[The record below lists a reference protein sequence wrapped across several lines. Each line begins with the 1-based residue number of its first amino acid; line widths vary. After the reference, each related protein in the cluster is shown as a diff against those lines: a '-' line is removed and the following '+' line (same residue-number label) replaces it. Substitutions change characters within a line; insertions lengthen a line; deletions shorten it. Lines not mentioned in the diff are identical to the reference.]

1 MKSEKEIRETLAKIS
16 QIGSFINEYGYQN
29 HEECDHE
36 RVEYTHTICDVLSW
50 ILDDRITND
59 DFLSED
65 YVDIP
70 FLEKMAKKIEART
83 DKKLKDYK

>member
-1 MKSEKEIRETLAKIS
+1 MKSEKEIRETLRKID
-16 QIGSFINEYGYQN
+16 QVNDFINDHGNPEEYG
-29 HEECDHE
+29 HE
-36 RVEYTHTICDVLSW
+36 RVEYANNVSDVVSW
-50 ILDDRITND
+50 ILDDRISSD

-70 FLEKMAKKIEART
+70 FLKRMAKKIEART